1 MWRVPTQRILVLIL
15 AGLGWIG
22 QASAGVFDDD
32 EARRQIIDLRK
43 QVQISLDTQARA
55 QLELSSQNSGLND
68 ELARLRGQVETL
80 NHELELARKGQQD
93 FYLDLDT
100 RIRNLEARGAATPT
114 PGGADSLT
122 PGSSQGVVAP
132 DPAQELKI
140 YEAALALLRA
150 NKLKEAIGG
159 FEGFLRDYP
168 NAILAPNA
176 QFWMAN
182 AWSAQGNCKK
192 AIELHSQGL
201 ARWPGSNKAADTLL
215 SLAGCQKELG
225 LIPESRKT
233 YETLVAKY
241 PNTPAGEAARQR
253 LGKK

>member
-1 MWRVPTQRILVLIL
+1 MWRVPKQRILVVML

-22 QASAGVFDDD
+22 HAGAGVFDDD
-32 EARRQIIDLRK
+32 EARRQIVDLRK
-43 QVQISLDTQARA
+43 QTQTSLDTQARA
-55 QLELSSQNSGLND
+55 QLELSSQNSGLSD

-80 NHELELARKGQQD
+80 SHELELARKGQQD

-100 RIRNLEARGAATPT
+100 RLKNLESRGGVPAQGQVDNAGGGSVQGAA
-114 PGGADSLT
+114 
-122 PGSSQGVVAP
+122 AP
-132 DPAQELKI
+132 DPAQEMKV
-140 YEAALALLRA
+140 YEAALAQLRA

-159 FEGFLRDYP
+159 FEVFLRDYP
-168 NAILAPNA
+168 NAALAPNA

-201 ARWPGSNKAADTLL
+201 SRWPGSSKAADTLL
-215 SLAGCQKELG
+215 SVAGCQKELG
-225 LIPESRKT
+225 LVPESRKSL
-233 YETLVAKY
+233 ETLAAKY